1 MDALRRHVTDHASLN
16 DYLAMGYRLEEGDPF
31 WLLYDQDDA
40 PYATVDRAL
49 AEWYAKWIRAM
60 DRIGI

>member
-1 MDALRRHVTDHASLN
+1 VGPEELADTIGFPGASEKFCTL
-16 DYLAMGYRLEEGDPF
+16 GDPF